1 MKKIIQAFIFLAFIS
16 QGAFGVDEGVC
27 DADKKLKNNLIE
39 KNTKN
44 EELYEKPVILEPE
57 ERYIEEENRF
67 KPQIKQTLKGII
79 EKDYDL
85 NSTHGLFKD
94 QLTIK
99 FDKGIIKEH
108 TNELAMIHNFSQIIE
123 RNDSD
128 FNYEI
133 LPINLVTF
141 GTFRSEKERYVVV
154 SDLTPDNHINFF
166 QGLIL
171 DAYIESSRIPN
182 HTLKIG
188 KFRPSMG
195 YEGGLSS
202 FLVPLSQKSQIARH
216 FSDARKIGA
225 SISGDFKYID
235 YAIEGFS
242 SDIQFQDFMPGVE
255 GVLWV
260 DFKPLAKFDNKYG
273 NLKIGGGYQA
283 GVRNSTDYN
292 VAAAGIKYDY
302 KKFWISSEYAHA
314 NGSNGVVGLSNAKRA
329 GYNVTLAYRPTKKL
343 ELLMRFDDFDNDL
356 DISNNNTKEYTLGFN
371 YYICGQAL
379 RIICNYI
386 YSQKDRLDDSHK
398 IILGTQIAI

>member
-16 QGAFGVDEGVC
+16 QGAFGVDEGVW
-27 DADKKLKNNLIE
+27 DADKNNLIE

-85 NSTHGLFKD
+85 NSTDGLFKD

-99 FDKGIIKEH
+99 FKKGIIKEH

-128 FNYEI
+128 FNYQI

-141 GTFRSEKERYVVV
+141 GKFRSEKEKYVVV

-171 DAYIESSRIPN
+171 DAWIESSRIPN

-255 GVLWV
+255 GVLWL

-273 NLKIGGGYQA
+273 NLKIGGGYQS
-283 GVRNSTDYN
+283 GSRDSTDYN
-292 VAAAGIKYDY
+292 TVAVGMKYDY
-302 KKFWISSEYAHA
+302 KNFWITSEYARA
-314 NGSNGVVGLSNAKRA
+314 DGSNAGDGLTNKNRQ
-329 GYNVTLAYRPTKKL
+329 GYNVTLCYKPIDKL
-343 ELLMRFDDFDNDL
+343 ELLLRFDDFDNDL
-356 DISNNNTKEYTLGFN
+356 DISNNNTREYSAGMN
-371 YYICGQAL
+371 YYIYEESVVL
-379 RIICNYI
+379 MLNYSYLENEI
-386 YSQKDRLDDSHK
+386 QNDSHRF
-398 IILGTQIAI
+398 IIGAQILI